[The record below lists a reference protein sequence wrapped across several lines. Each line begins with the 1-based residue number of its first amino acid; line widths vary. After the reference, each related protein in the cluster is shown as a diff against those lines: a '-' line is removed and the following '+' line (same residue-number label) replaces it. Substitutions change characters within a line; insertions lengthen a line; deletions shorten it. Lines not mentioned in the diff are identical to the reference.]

1 MTKERIVK
9 QKLQKA
15 QKETTIAQNS
25 TPFQVPNWLPLSLIL
40 VATTLLHLQYLDIPL
55 ERDESLYAYIGKLAL
70 GGGRPYVDFYEM
82 KPPVLFYSYALL
94 VGLFGYS
101 ATGIHLAAT
110 VVAVLNTLF
119 TSLIAKKLGGMQL
132 AYLSAAT
139 FVIWSLCPG
148 IYGSYL
154 LSENIA
160 LCWGLPAILWML
172 NYPDKTNTKQLFG
185 IGFLLAMAFLVK
197 QPTGVLAAA
206 VGLYWLS
213 DWFFSRKTLEF
224 GVFLKPLLW
233 TILGFFVPI
242 ALTVIGLWTVGSWQ
256 EASFWLLEYPR
267 IYTTSV
273 SDEDSKLAFSKM
285 LQLVFTD
292 YQGYFGAALLG
303 IFAASLSKRALA
315 QKIFLL
321 SWLILTVVTVAIG
334 KRFYGHYW
342 ALALP
347 IMSILGAIFFQDII
361 IWLRQKKG
369 SIEATIATIVAI
381 LWSIHAVFVQPN
393 YYFNPPL
400 TEISRTFS
408 PGNPFI
414 EHQILSNYLQKII
427 QPSDKLIVLGSDP
440 QYFIYLN
447 KTSPIRHVYM
457 PFFVN
462 GQYPRA
468 ITWQNETIEGLKT
481 TKPEYVIFNNYPI
494 AWMYQPNH
502 SQRMYSEIV
511 TYLDEQYD
519 LVAFIENPRKNSSVQ
534 VIEAK
539 NRLTKPRTQS
549 YISVLKRR

>member
-119 TSLIAKKLGGMQL
+119 TLLIAKKLGGMQL
-132 AYLSAAT
+132 AYLSSAT

-160 LCWGLPAILWML
+160 LCWGLPSILWAL
-172 NYPDKTNTKQLFG
+172 NYPNKTDTKQLFG

-197 QPTGVLAAA
+197 QPAGVFAAA
-206 VGLYWLS
+206 VGFYWMAH
-213 DWFFSRKTLEF
+213 WFFNRKTLEF
-224 GVFLKPLLW
+224 SIFVKPLFW
-233 TILGFFVPI
+233 TILGFFIPI
-242 ALTVIGLWTVGSWQ
+242 VLTVVGLWAVGSGQ

-267 IYTTSV
+267 IYTSSV
-273 SDEDSKLAFSKM
+273 SDADSKLAFSKM
-285 LQLVFTD
+285 LQLVLTD
-292 YQGYFGAALLG
+292 YQGYFGATLLG
-303 IFAASLSKRALA
+303 IFAVILSKRALA
-315 QKIFLL
+315 QKVFLL
-321 SWLILTVVTVAIG
+321 SWLVLTVGTVAIG

-342 ALALP
+342 FFALP
-347 IMSILGAIFFQDII
+347 IMSILGAIFFHDII

-369 SIEATIATIVAI
+369 QIEAIIASIVAV
-381 LWSIHAVFVQPN
+381 LWSIHAFFVQPN

-408 PGNPFI
+408 PGNPFV

-427 QPSDKLIVLGSDP
+427 QPTDKLIVLGSDL
-440 QYFIYLN
+440 QFFIYLN
-447 KTSPIRHVYM
+447 KTSPIRHIYM

-462 GQYPRA
+462 LQYPRA
-468 ITWQNETIEGLKT
+468 ITWQNETIEGLKS
-481 TKPEYVIFNNYPI
+481 TKSEYVIFNNYPI

-511 TYLDEQYD
+511 NHLDQQYD
-519 LVAFIENPRKNSSVQ
+519 LVAFIENPGKNSSVQ
-534 VIEAK
+534 IIEAK
-539 NRLTKPRTQS
+539 NGLLKPRTQS